1 MKRFIAIAGAAVII
15 TMLTLIA
22 VVYLPYGIGYMQTI
36 KQHGEDAKQDIA
48 SVEFAG
54 KIVKME
60 KGCISIKLAETLP
73 FHKVLPI
80 EYPYTYDDKT
90 GVLRIHVN
98 KTLWHYA
105 KIGMY
110 IDKQPG
116 SDSMVVNNRSFAIFD
131 KRYGRW

>member
-1 MKRFIAIAGAAVII
+1 M
-15 TMLTLIA
+15 
-22 VVYLPYGIGYMQTI
+22 I

-80 EYPYTYDDKT
+80 EYPYTYMM
-90 GVLRIHVN
+90 I
-98 KTLWHYA
+98 
-105 KIGMY
+105 
-110 IDKQPG
+110 
-116 SDSMVVNNRSFAIFD
+116 
-131 KRYGRW
+131 KRVYCGYMSTKLYGIMPK

>member
-1 MKRFIAIAGAAVII
+1 MKRLIAIAGAAVII

-36 KQHGEDAKQDIA
+36 KQHGEDAKRDIT
-48 SVEFAG
+48 SVEFTG
-54 KIVKME
+54 EIVKME
-60 KGCISIKLAETLP
+60 KGCISVKLAEPLP
-73 FHKVLPI
+73 FHKVLPV

-90 GVLRIHVN
+90 GVLRMHVH

-105 KIGMY
+105 KIGMC
-110 IDKQPG
+110 IDKMPG
-116 SDSMVVNNRSFAIFD
+116 ADSMVVNNRSFAIFD